1 MYIQYNI
8 NNLLILYSAMSLY
21 IKTIKKLLRP
31 KKSDYSLTVKSR
43 RRSKA
48 PSSRDIYLK
57 LVCPNA
63 TDCIGFGKETLLID
77 KYFDYFT
84 NFNLAERAE
93 RVGEKS
99 KNGFIL
105 KLDYLKN
112 GYSASCILKSANENT
127 HTHISDNLMYEWFV
141 GMFINKFCSKF
152 TCFLK
157 TYGLFKYT
165 NKEHHAEF
173 ASTQVSIQTLKE
185 LQLQI
190 EPSNSL
196 NSFIKLGCKYSYL
209 LCMLVQYVNGI
220 TLSALL
226 ELKKND
232 EQFINYDLWCILFQV
247 YHALSELRN
256 VFTHGDLHCHNIMV
270 LEPLSGSYI
279 TYNYYINDQL
289 FSFKTR
295 YVAKIIDL
303 GRAYFND
310 FPEISSDA
318 IYASACNNCTKCGY
332 DSGFYKKKRI
342 KNVSRDLWSLSLMFN
357 YLGEKNINMSLPVK
371 NLISSVVYSDET
383 RNVEKKESGKLK
395 GKIYNVSDAADAI
408 GDIIQANKNTKYDP
422 YNYYPYKYVPIGSK
436 DDTYKYSEGQIFTI
450 RKGRDVQIQ
459 Y

>member
-1 MYIQYNI
+1 
-8 NNLLILYSAMSLY
+8 MSSY

-31 KKSDYSLTVKSR
+31 RKREYSVTVKNR
-43 RRSKA
+43 TRSKV
-48 PSSRDIYLK
+48 PSSKDVYLK

-63 TDCIGFGKETLLID
+63 TECIGFGKETLLID
-77 KYFDYFT
+77 AYFDYFT
-84 NFNLAERAE
+84 NFDLVKSAE
-93 RVGEKS
+93 RVGDKS

-112 GYSASCILKSANENT
+112 GYSASCILKSANEIT
-127 HTHISDNLMYEWFV
+127 KKHISDNLIYEWFV

-165 NKEHHAEF
+165 NKEHHTEF
-173 ASTQVSIQTLKE
+173 ASNYITIGTLKE
-185 LQLQI
+185 LHLQI
-190 EPSNSL
+190 EPSTSL
-196 NSFIKLGCKYSYL
+196 NGFIKLGCKHSYL
-209 LCMLVQYVNGI
+209 LCILVQCVDGI

-318 IYASACNNCTKCGY
+318 IYASACNNCSKCGY
-332 DSGFYKKKRI
+332 DSGFYPKKHI
-342 KNVSRDLWSLSLMFN
+342 KNVSRDLWALSLMGY

-371 NLISSVVYSDET
+371 TLISSVVYSDE
-383 RNVEKKESGKLK
+383 RRHVEKKESGILK
-395 GKIYNVSDAADAI
+395 GKIYNVSDAVEAI
-408 GDIIQANKNTKYDP
+408 GVIIQANKNTKYDP

-436 DDTYKYSEGQIFTI
+436 DDTYKYSEGQILTI
-450 RKGRDVQIQ
+450 RKGYDVQIDH
-459 Y
+459 

>member
-1 MYIQYNI
+1 
-8 NNLLILYSAMSLY
+8 MSSSV
-21 IKTIKKLLRP
+21 KTIKTLLRR
-31 KKSDYSLTVKSR
+31 KTGKYSLTSKVT
-43 RRSKA
+43 RRSKV
-48 PSSRDIYLK
+48 PSSKDVYLK
-57 LVCPNA
+57 LVCPSA
-63 TDCIGFGKETLLID
+63 TECIGFGKETQSID
-77 KYFDYFT
+77 EYFEYFT
-84 NFNLAERAE
+84 NFDLVKIAE

-112 GYSASCILKSANENT
+112 GYSASCILKSANEIT
-127 HTHISDNLMYEWFV
+127 HKHISDNLMYEWFV

-157 TYGLFKYT
+157 TYGLFKYS

-173 ASTQVSIQTLKE
+173 ASTYVTIKTLKE

-209 LCMLVQYVNGI
+209 LCILVQYVNGI

-247 YHALSELRN
+247 YHALSELRS
-256 VFTHGDLHCHNIMV
+256 VFTHGDLHCHNIMI

-279 TYNYYINDQL
+279 TYNYYIKDQL

-318 IYASACNNCTKCGY
+318 IYASACNNCPRCGY
-332 DSGFYKKKRI
+332 DSGFYPKKRV
-342 KNVSRDLWSLSLMFN
+342 KNVSRDLWSLSLMFY
-357 YLGEKNINMSLPVK
+357 YLGEKNINMSLPVQT
-371 NLISSVVYSDET
+371 LISSVVYSDDN
-383 RNVEKKESGKLK
+383 RHVEKKESGKPK

-408 GDIIQANKNTKYDP
+408 RDIIQTNKNTKYDP
-422 YNYYPYKYVPIGSK
+422 YNYYPYKYVPIGSN
-436 DDTYKYSEGQIFTI
+436 DDAYKYSEGQILTI
-450 RKGRDVQIQ
+450 RKGHDVQIE